1 MADRTPMRI
10 KIKNKIRIKRQMPT
24 PPTFLQP
31 MKRLLALALAAL
43 PFPLT
48 AADWPQFRGPDSTAT
63 SADASIPAKPKIDWT
78 APLPGRGLASP
89 IIVGKKVFITCSSG
103 PKQERLHVIC
113 FHFDTGAKLWERQ
126 IKATGRT
133 MSHPKTAIAASTPC
147 SDGKH
152 IFALWSSNDLAAFD
166 LDGNLLWLRGLTADY
181 PNASN
186 SIGMASSPIVIGETL
201 VTVIEN
207 DSESYS
213 LGIDVKT
220 GRNLWKLDR
229 PKAANWSS
237 PVSWRADAN
246 SPAIAVLQ
254 SSKGLTGVDPASGSV
269 LWNFTDGAS
278 TSSSSVV
285 AAGVIY
291 APSNG
296 ITALTPQSS
305 NAAPEQVW
313 NSKQINPATISP
325 VVLGGR
331 IFSINGAGVITTADT
346 KTGDIGWKLRLTGS
360 FSGSPVGTGAH
371 LLAVNEKGLVQVV
384 DVAKP
389 EGVITGTLQLPLNAA
404 TKEMILCTPALSG
417 SSVFVRT
424 DSALWRLGE

>member
-1 MADRTPMRI
+1 
-10 KIKNKIRIKRQMPT
+10 
-24 PPTFLQP
+24 

-43 PFPLT
+43 PFPLA

-63 SADASIPAKPKIDWT
+63 ASDAVIPAQPKIDWS

-89 IIVGKKVFITCSSG
+89 IIIGKRVFVTCSSG

-113 FHFDTGAKLWERQ
+113 FDFDDGTKVWERQ
-126 IKATGRT
+126 LKATGRT
-133 MSHPKTAIAASTPC
+133 MSHPKTAIASCTPC
-147 SDGKH
+147 SDGKRV
-152 IFALWSSNDLAAFD
+152 FALWSSNDLAAFD
-166 LDGNLLWLRGLTADY
+166 LDGNLLWLRGLTVDY

-186 SIGMASSPIVIGETL
+186 SIGMASSPLVIGETL

-237 PVSWRADAN
+237 PVPWRADAK
-246 SPAIAVLQ
+246 SSAIVVLQ

-269 LWNFTDGAS
+269 LWDYAEGAS

-285 AAGVIY
+285 AQGVIFS
-291 APSNG
+291 PSNG
-296 ITALTPQSS
+296 MTALAPQANGS
-305 NAAPEQVW
+305 APEQLW
-313 NSKQINPATISP
+313 RSKQINPATISP
-325 VVLGGR
+325 VVLDGR
-331 IFSINGAGVITTADT
+331 LFAINSAGVITAVDIQSGDT
-346 KTGDIGWKLRLTGS
+346 KWKLRATGS
-360 FSGSPVGTGAH
+360 FSGSPVGAGGR
-371 LLAVNEKGLVQVV
+371 LVAVNEKGLVQIV
-384 DVAKP
+384 DITAP
-389 EGVITGTLQLPLNAA
+389 EGAAIAQLQLPLKEGS
-404 TKEMILCTPALSG
+404 KEMILSTPALSG
-417 SSVFVRT
+417 RHIFIRT

>member
-1 MADRTPMRI
+1 
-10 KIKNKIRIKRQMPT
+10 
-24 PPTFLQP
+24 

-43 PFPLT
+43 PFPLA

-63 SADASIPAKPKIDWT
+63 ASDAVIPAQPKIDWS

-89 IIVGKKVFITCSSG
+89 IIIGKRVFVTCSSG

-113 FHFDTGAKLWERQ
+113 FNFEDGTKVWERQ
-126 IKATGRT
+126 LKATGRT
-133 MSHPKTAIAASTPC
+133 MSHPKTAIASCTPC
-147 SDGKH
+147 SDGKRV
-152 IFALWSSNDLAAFD
+152 FALWSSNDLAAFD
-166 LDGNLLWLRGLTADY
+166 LDGNLLWLRGLTVDY

-186 SIGMASSPIVIGETL
+186 SIGMASSPLVIGETL

-237 PVSWRADAN
+237 PVPWRADAT
-246 SPAIAVLQ
+246 SSAIVVLQ

-269 LWNFTDGAS
+269 LWDYAEGAS

-285 AAGVIY
+285 AQGVIFS
-291 APSNG
+291 PSNG
-296 ITALTPQSS
+296 MTALAPQANGS
-305 NAAPEQVW
+305 APEQLW
-313 NSKQINPATISP
+313 RSKQINPATISP
-325 VVLGGR
+325 VVLDGR
-331 IFSINGAGVITTADT
+331 LFAINSAGVITAVDIQSGDT
-346 KTGDIGWKLRLTGS
+346 KWKLRATGS
-360 FSGSPVGTGAH
+360 FSGSPVGAGGR
-371 LLAVNEKGLVQVV
+371 LVAVNEKGLVQIV
-384 DVAKP
+384 DITAP
-389 EGVITGTLQLPLNAA
+389 EGAAIAQLQLPLKEGS
-404 TKEMILCTPALSG
+404 KEMILSTPALSG
-417 SSVFVRT
+417 RHIFIRT